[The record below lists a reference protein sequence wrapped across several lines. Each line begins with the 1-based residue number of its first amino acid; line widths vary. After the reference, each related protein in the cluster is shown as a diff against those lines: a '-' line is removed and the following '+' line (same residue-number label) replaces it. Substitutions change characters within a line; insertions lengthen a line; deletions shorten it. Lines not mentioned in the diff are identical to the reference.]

1 MVVKKGKSNISVVS
15 VDTTILDFDNDN
27 LNESQQMQEIRN
39 QMNIEQ
45 QSKQN
50 ESEITLDD
58 NQMILEPINE
68 KAKPKTRA
76 KAKAKSNDKEIIEE
90 FKLEQPLEQLIE
102 KPVEDKPKKHE
113 LKQSLNQIIKN

>member
-1 MVVKKGKSNISVVS
+1 MVVNKGKSNISVVS
-15 VDTTILDFDNDN
+15 VNTTILDFDNDN